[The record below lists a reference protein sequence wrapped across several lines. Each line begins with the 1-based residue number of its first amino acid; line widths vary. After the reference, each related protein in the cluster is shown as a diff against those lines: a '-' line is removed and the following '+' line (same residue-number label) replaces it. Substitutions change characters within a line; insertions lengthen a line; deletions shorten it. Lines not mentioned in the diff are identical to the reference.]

1 LTVGKHTFDEAD
13 WYTPV
18 ELVSAADGLNI
29 ESIWEHALDFKQK
42 MGADYIMKRR
52 QEQIQRS
59 LWNYLGDALMKKLR
73 H

>member
-1 LTVGKHTFDEAD
+1 MTVGKHTFDEAD

-42 MGADYIMKRR
+42 MGADYIKKRR
-52 QEQIQRS
+52 QEQI
-59 LWNYLGDALMKKLR
+59 
-73 H
+73 